1 VTPRLKP
8 FLLGALCSLNV
19 VSVVQAQPAADVPAP
34 AVEAAPAPAP
44 APEPATPGVE
54 APATEVAPPVAAPP
68 VDPPPADPTPPP
80 ADPPPAKALPTAFKI
95 EAPNGSSLKIGMLM
109 QPQFQAA
116 GDETRDSY
124 ALNLYVKRTRVLL
137 GGNLFGVVDYFFD
150 TEYANLFFAN
160 NVPGDPE
167 TMTPDTS
174 VKNTPGMNIL
184 DAFVTYKAVGDA
196 LKIDAGYMLPAMAHN
211 ALQGATTLYSW
222 DYFVYSFRHSN
233 SFQSSADPTGR
244 DAGVQ
249 LRGLVLDDH
258 LEYRIG
264 LFQGL
269 REGQT
274 ADEVGSQNFFRTT
287 GRLQINLLDPEP
299 GFFYAGTYLGTKSV
313 FSIGGS
319 FDIQDEYKYFAG
331 DVFADVPVGPGV
343 VTAQVN
349 VAHWDGGDFVDLPNQ
364 TAVMAEAGFTIDSVH
379 LSPIVRFEKLWV
391 DPAAPPDQTR
401 LGLGLAYWAYG
412 HNFNLKAF
420 YTRRT
425 TDGADHAANLFNVQ
439 AQFFVF

>member
-1 VTPRLKP
+1 VTSRLKP
-8 FLLGALCSLNV
+8 ILLGALCSLFV
-19 VSVVQAQPAADVPAP
+19 VSIGQAQPAPEAP

-44 APEPATPGVE
+44 APEPATPGAE
-54 APATEVAPPVAAPP
+54 APATEVAPPVATPPADAP
-68 VDPPPADPTPPP
+68 PPPAGEPPP
-80 ADPPPAKALPTAFKI
+80 KAPPTAFKI

-124 ALNLYVKRTRVLL
+124 ALNLYLRRTRVLI
-137 GGNLFGVVDYFFD
+137 GGNLFGAVDFFFD
-150 TEYANLFFAN
+150 TEYATLFLAN
-160 NVPGDPE
+160 NVPGDPVA
-167 TMTPDTS
+167 MTPDTS

-184 DAFVTYKAVGDA
+184 DAFMTYKAVGDA
-196 LKIDAGYMLPAMAHN
+196 LKVDAGYMLPPMAHN
-211 ALQGATTLYSW
+211 SLQGATTLFSW

-233 SFQSSADPTGR
+233 VFQSSADPTGR
-244 DAGVQ
+244 DTGIQ
-249 LRGLVLDDH
+249 LRGLVLDDL

-287 GRLQINLLDPEP
+287 GRLQLNLLDPEP

-313 FSIGGS
+313 LSIGGS

-349 VAHWDGGDFVDLPNQ
+349 VAHWDGGDFVAMPNQ
-364 TAVMAEAGFTIDSVH
+364 TAVMAEAGFTINSVH

-401 LGLGLAYWAYG
+401 LGLGLAYWPYG

-425 TDGADHAANLFNVQ
+425 TDGGDHAANLFNVQ